1 STVAALR
8 ARIFAWLVALAVV
21 PPAFA
26 QVAGAAL
33 TGAIADQ
40 AGAAVPGATVTVVNT
55 GTNRTRV
62 AATTAGGIYTLPGL
76 APGEYRIEVALAG
89 FRTIKHGGVRLAT
102 GDTARIDFVLAV
114 GDVREEVTVA
124 AGAPPLRAE
133 KASLG
138 AIVRQEQVVQL
149 PLNGRTFVT
158 LASLAP
164 GVALPPASQLP
175 RI

>member
-1 STVAALR
+1 
-8 ARIFAWLVALAVV
+8 
-21 PPAFA
+21 
-26 QVAGAAL
+26 
-33 TGAIADQ
+33 
-40 AGAAVPGATVTVVNT
+40 
-55 GTNRTRV
+55 
-62 AATTAGGIYTLPGL
+62 LPGL

-89 FRTIKHGGVRLAT
+89 FRTIKHGGIRLAT

-133 KASLG
+133 TASLG

-175 RI
+175 RINAARPRPNEYPLDGISVVQPAPGQPAFLPVGDAIPQFAIESDSP